1 MKLYMLVLNP
11 WKKNVKSQNK
21 QTNKQA
27 NNTTIRKNK

>member
-21 QTNKQA
+21 QTNKQTSKQ
-27 NNTTIRKNK
+27 NHNKEE

>member
-21 QTNKQA
+21 QTNKQ
-27 NNTTIRKNK
+27 TKPQ